1 MIAILKLLA
10 VQQIFLFFLIFYSP
24 FVKGAVF
31 LEKKKFHYFGAS
43 TFSSTLLA
51 YIPTAA

>member
-10 VQQIFLFFLIFYSP
+10 VQHQIFLFFLIFY
-24 FVKGAVF
+24 F
-31 LEKKKFHYFGAS
+31 LEEKKFHYFGAS